1 MERQRSLAPK
11 PGTIHFYTFSD
22 IRSSSSR
29 PRAFCVADE
38 LRARGLSTV
47 IHTPPVLL
55 ISRTHWPGKWALIV
69 EVIRSLFSI
78 KKGDVVYLQ
87 RAIANK
93 YFLIIMVAY
102 LFISRRKMIF
112 DIDDPVYV
120 HSFFKTM
127 VLTRMA
133 DLVIVSSHA
142 QVEWARQY
150 NNNVHLIHITVNHA
164 AYKKFTKQY
173 SQNSAPVVIGWTGA
187 ANNHIPNLK
196 ILASVLRM
204 VVGET
209 KVPFTF
215 VLIGASRNKEVHEM
229 FQHIPGLAVEIVD
242 WVNPENILLEIQKF
256 DIGVVPNRIDGEW
269 NTGKQSYKL
278 IEYMACG
285 LAIVASAF
293 GEVPYVI
300 QDGMNGYLAHTEEEF
315 AEKLEK
321 LLSDPALRA
330 RLGHAAQERIRTEYC
345 FEVVI
350 PRMIELINAVAQ
362 R

>member
-29 PRAFCVADE
+29 PRAFWVADE
-38 LRARGLSTV
+38 LRARRLSTV

-78 KKGDVVYLQ
+78 KKGDIVYLQ
-87 RAIANK
+87 RTIANK

-127 VLTRMA
+127 ILTRMA

-187 ANNHIPNLK
+187 ANNHISNLE
-196 ILASVLRM
+196 ILASVLRR
-204 VVGET
+204 VVGKT

-229 FQHIPGLAVEIVD
+229 FQPIPGLAVEIVD

-300 QDGMNGYLAHTEEEF
+300 QDGVNGYLAHTEEEF

-345 FEVVI
+345 FEAVI
-350 PRMIELINAVAQ
+350 PHMIELMNAVAQ